1 MDEPNIP
8 EWVTTRLDALLP
20 ALHKYFPTDALAIGG
35 GTVLQARWKHRIST
49 DIDLFVSTE
58 TFHSVIGKFSEQI
71 ESDLYRVHGVDQER
85 SWVEFNVVY
94 CEIEGIELTVMP
106 SGSFVSQASGNVIR
120 GTSVKTEST
129 ATILNKKLVGRMV
142 QGEAFEIRDLFDLYT
157 AIQRDRR
164 ALEEA
169 IRPIPRR
176 TIDSI
181 ASMLQSLPSSWFE
194 ETTKP
199 LIGVESPVSPDVM
212 IEKLVHEFDS
222 QRE

>member
-8 EWVTTRLDALLP
+8 EWVITRLDAILP
-20 ALHKYFPTDALAIGG
+20 VLHKYFPTDALAIGG

-58 TFHSVIGKFSEQI
+58 TFHSVIGKSSDQI
-71 ESDLYRVHGVDQER
+71 EDDLYRIHDVDQER
-85 SWVEFNVVY
+85 SWVDFNVVY
-94 CEIEGIELTVMP
+94 CEIEGVELTVMP
-106 SGSFVSQASGNVIR
+106 SGPFVSEASGNVIR

-129 ATILNKKLVGRMV
+129 AAILNKKLVGRMV

-157 AIQRDRR
+157 AIKRDRR
-164 ALEEA
+164 GLEDA

-176 TIDSI
+176 SIDSI

-199 LIGVESPVSPDVM
+199 LIGVKKLVSPDVM
-212 IEKLVHEFDS
+212 IENLVHEFDR
-222 QRE
+222 QRQ

>member
-8 EWVTTRLDALLP
+8 EWVNTRLVALLP
-20 ALHKYFPTDALAIGG
+20 VLHKYFPADALAIGG

-58 TFHSVIGKFSEQI
+58 IFNSVVGKSSEQL
-71 ESDLYRVHGVDQER
+71 ESDLYGVHDVDHER
-85 SWVEFNVVY
+85 SWVDVNVVY
-94 CEIEGIELTVMP
+94 CEIDGVELTVMP
-106 SGSFVSQASGNVIR
+106 SGSFVSQASGYVIP
-120 GTSVKTEST
+120 GTSLKTEST

-164 ALEEA
+164 ALEDA

-176 TIDSI
+176 SIDSI
-181 ASMLQSLPSSWFE
+181 SSMLQSLPSSWFE

-199 LIGVESPVSPDVM
+199 LIGVENPVSPDVM
-212 IEKLVHEFDS
+212 IENLVHEFDRNRS
-222 QRE
+222 